1 MQSLLKSLYM
11 SWNPRYLTISVLDL
25 SSGLS
30 KNSEVCW
37 TVGNFVLVPVNDCTG
52 QIHHTQKPNTGL
64 FYVFH
69 GEEKHS
75 QQVSGKSIQYKL
87 MIQYELPSSS
97 KLAKIRHWLMFF

>member
-1 MQSLLKSLYM
+1 M
-11 SWNPRYLTISVLDL
+11 
-25 SSGLS
+25 
-30 KNSEVCW
+30 
-37 TVGNFVLVPVNDCTG
+37 PVNDCTG

-64 FYVFH
+64 FYIFH

-97 KLAKIRHWLMFF
+97 KLAKIRHWLMFFNYTNYSSGGMNFSLLLVLCSALESLKLICLPTFIY